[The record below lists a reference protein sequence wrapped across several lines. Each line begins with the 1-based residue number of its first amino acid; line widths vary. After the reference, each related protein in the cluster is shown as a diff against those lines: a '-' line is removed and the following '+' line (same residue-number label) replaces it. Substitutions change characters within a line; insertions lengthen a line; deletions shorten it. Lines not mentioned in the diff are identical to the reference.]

1 MILLDFDL
9 SDLKAQTLK
18 AKHSREAH
26 KLEGVSRR
34 LTYYLYAQIID
45 GIENNRFGAVR
56 VGKKSDVSARIS
68 FFNVRLEAGRVVVE
82 TLCRYNAKHIFCVKY
97 KGMAEEEMI
106 YQAIVRA
113 VEMVSLEI
121 REVNK
126 YGKYR
131 QLEIF
136 KTQEKAHL

>member
-1 MILLDFDL
+1 MILLDL
-9 SDLKAQTLK
+9 SELKTQTLK

-45 GIENNRFGAVR
+45 GIENNRFGGVR
-56 VGKKSDVSARIS
+56 VGKKSDVSVRIS
-68 FFNVRLEAGRVVVE
+68 FFNVRFEAGLVVVE
-82 TLCRYNAKHIFCVKY
+82 TICRYNAKHIFCVKH
-97 KGMAEEEMI
+97 KGMAEEMI

-126 YGKYR
+126 YGNYR